1 MDSRLA
7 PMRSRILDFEENME
21 ERIQTLHLFESEI
34 ERTGQLR
41 RQWLTNVTK
50 DIDGDT
56 ELYHMKLKVKTAMME
71 LLAVHLTT
79 ENAKVENFQYTI
91 SLQNLIAATKPYEG
105 DESDQSRKRI
115 LESLMQKNIESIKVA
130 LSQSATVKANL
141 QRHVDH
147 LLQSIESLKAQHS
160 QQCESIVTDL
170 QPKIAHYAIQ
180 LRESLTISKSNDK
193 QITGDYLVLRHN
205 CRVATEILIRSQNE
219 ASVARLALQENLC
232 LIAQAASDQREK
244 VEKSSETELALLK
257 NGIRLKLM
265 RNEKDLEILQ
275 AKKAERIRASKNNL
289 HNLNM
294 TYDFYEAKYET
305 LQIQRRNDLDRV
317 GGELRRLREMV
328 GAVEMRLLKLSVSED
343 DHDFDKFVDNKENRL
358 LEKNSRAII
367 ENLENRL
374 RLLRRGYS

>member
-7 PMRSRILDFEENME
+7 SMRSRLLDFEKNME

-34 ERTGQLR
+34 VRTEQLR
-41 RQWLTNVTK
+41 RQWLISVTK

-56 ELYHMKLKVKTAMME
+56 ELFHMKLKVEIAKMD
-71 LLAVHLTT
+71 LLTVHLTT

-91 SLQNLIAATKPYEG
+91 SLRNLIAATKPYEG
-105 DESDQSRKRI
+105 DDNDQSRKKVI
-115 LESLMQKNIESIKVA
+115 DLMMQNNIENIKEA
-130 LSQSATVKANL
+130 LSQSSTVKANL

-147 LLQSIESLKAQHS
+147 ILQNIENLKLQHS
-160 QQCESIVTDL
+160 QQCESIVSDI

-180 LRESLTISKSNDK
+180 LRESLVLSKSNDK

-219 ASVARLALQENLC
+219 ASLARQALQEKLC
-232 LIAQAASDQREK
+232 LIALAASDQREK
-244 VEKSSETELALLK
+244 VEKSSETELTLLS

-265 RNEKDLEILQ
+265 RNEKDLELLQ
-275 AKKAERIRASKNNL
+275 AKKSERIRASKNKL
-289 HNLNM
+289 RDLTM
-294 TYDFYEAKYET
+294 TYDLFEAKYET
-305 LQIQRRNDLDRV
+305 LQIQRRNDLERV

-328 GAVEMRLLKLSVSED
+328 GAVEMRLLKLSVTED
-343 DHDFDKFVDNKENRL
+343 DHDFDKFIDNKENRL

-367 ENLENRL
+367 ENLESRL